1 MSHAITKRQLR
12 EQRRAERQAAEAAE
26 RARATRKRRLF
37 QLGGALGLAAIVL
50 IAAIAVSSSGG
61 SKPAAPS
68 PGLLAGISEHNGVL
82 GDPKAPVT
90 VTEFVD
96 LQCPICAKASQ
107 TVVPSL
113 INDYVRPGDV
123 KLQARTLS
131 FIGPDSVRAARVAAG
146 AEKQG
151 RLWPFLE
158 TFYAK
163 QGPENSGYVTDDFLR
178 SVASASGVNASKAL
192 TFADGSTSQTP
203 LARANAEAQ
212 KLGINGTPTFVV
224 QRGNGKP
231 QVVSADKL
239 GAALAR

>member
-12 EQRRAERQAAEAAE
+12 EQRRAERQAAEAGE
-26 RARATRKRRLF
+26 RARATRRRRLL

-82 GDPKAPVT
+82 GDPTAPVT

-107 TVVPSL
+107 TVVPSV

-239 GAALAR
+239 AAALAQ

>member
-50 IAAIAVSSSGG
+50 IAAIAVSSSCG

-107 TVVPSL
+107 TVVPSV

-146 AEKQG
+146 AEQQG

-158 TFYAK
+158 TFYSK

-192 TFADGSTSQTP
+192 AFADGSTSQTP

-239 GAALAR
+239 AAALAQ

>member
-82 GDPKAPVT
+82 GDPTAPVT

-107 TVVPSL
+107 TVVPSV

-239 GAALAR
+239 AAALAQ

>member
-1 MSHAITKRQLR
+1 MSHAIPKRQLR

-68 PGLLAGISEHNGVL
+68 PGLLAGISEHNGML
-82 GDPKAPVT
+82 GDPTAPVT

-107 TVVPSL
+107 TVVPSV

-192 TFADGSTSQTP
+192 AFADGSTSQTP

-239 GAALAR
+239 AAALAQ

>member
-1 MSHAITKRQLR
+1 
-12 EQRRAERQAAEAAE
+12 
-26 RARATRKRRLF
+26 
-37 QLGGALGLAAIVL
+37 LAAIVL

-107 TVVPSL
+107 TVVPSV

-131 FIGPDSVRAARVAAG
+131 FIAPDSVRAARVAAG

-158 TFYAK
+158 TFY
-163 QGPENSGYVTDDFLR
+163 
-178 SVASASGVNASKAL
+178 
-192 TFADGSTSQTP
+192 
-203 LARANAEAQ
+203 
-212 KLGINGTPTFVV
+212 
-224 QRGNGKP
+224 
-231 QVVSADKL
+231 
-239 GAALAR
+239 